1 MKNWIINQSLD
12 HPGRTVLISL
22 ILTFILGSGL
32 RFFKV
37 EDDMMKLLPQNMESR
52 KTWDKVKEEF
62 GNTEMIFIAFGKSG
76 ESVYKQT
83 TLTSL
88 WDFTVA
94 LNSIPDVEEVI
105 SMASMNR
112 MDSED
117 GFLEINELL
126 PKRVL
131 NANQLKEVKTY
142 LDSHPNVKTR
152 VIGQHGDFLN
162 VIVRPLDGAPND
174 ILAEKLLDE
183 ADIYLGA
190 YETHFG
196 GAPYLTG
203 VVSELI
209 RNDVVMLVRTG
220 MVVMV
225 LILLLNLRSIPA
237 VGMVLSVIFL
247 SLFAMTGSMGW
258 IRGLTGSDKFLFTL
272 MNTSMPIIL
281 LTIANSDA
289 VHVLAKFFKKFRKT
303 VNKREAVQQTMD
315 ALILPIFLTSLTT
328 AIAFLS
334 LIFAPIE
341 VMTGYGVS
349 IAIGIIWAWILSS
362 LMLPSLI
369 MLKSWDISSR
379 ALTSTSILERFANTI
394 GKVVLQFPRKV
405 LMSGLTIVVVGL
417 AGIFWLNV
425 EVNIQSFFKKGTKI
439 RESLEFLDREMLGTM
454 DMQFYMQGDMKSP
467 EVLNQMVELRKF
479 LEEKPQISSTLSI
492 AEVIQQMHRSVMDD
506 DPVFETI
513 PDSREKVN
521 NLFTMYSMS
530 GDPDDFSS
538 LVDYDYS
545 SGLTTTM
552 LRNMSSSEIVK
563 IVGETEDF
571 VANELGQNTRVTITG
586 MLVVF
591 RDLVR
596 LVVRSSFISIIVSI
610 ALIALI
616 ASLFFRRLIWGSLAV
631 VPLVSA
637 VILNYGMMGIFGID
651 LSHITAI
658 LSSIIIGVG
667 VDFAIHYVSQFR
679 RMAHSEIS
687 KDKLSRDVVDDVGYP
702 IILDAFSNM
711 AFGALLFSQFLP
723 IQHMGGLMV
732 FAMVSTS
739 VGTLTLLAALAE
751 LMKNKLII
759 G

>member
-1 MKNWIINQSLD
+1 
-12 HPGRTVLISL
+12 
-22 ILTFILGSGL
+22 
-32 RFFKV
+32 
-37 EDDMMKLLPQNMESR
+37 
-52 KTWDKVKEEF
+52 
-62 GNTEMIFIAFGKSG
+62 
-76 ESVYKQT
+76 
-83 TLTSL
+83 
-88 WDFTVA
+88 
-94 LNSIPDVEEVI
+94 
-105 SMASMNR
+105 
-112 MDSED
+112 
-117 GFLEINELL
+117 
-126 PKRVL
+126 
-131 NANQLKEVKTY
+131 
-142 LDSHPNVKTR
+142 
-152 VIGQHGDFLN
+152 
-162 VIVRPLDGAPND
+162 
-174 ILAEKLLDE
+174 
-183 ADIYLGA
+183 
-190 YETHFG
+190 
-196 GAPYLTG
+196 
-203 VVSELI
+203 
-209 RNDVVMLVRTG
+209 
-220 MVVMV
+220 
-225 LILLLNLRSIPA
+225 
-237 VGMVLSVIFL
+237 
-247 SLFAMTGSMGW
+247 MGW

-281 LTIANSDA
+281 LTIANSDG
-289 VHVLAKFFKKFRKT
+289 VHVLAKFFKKFRQT
-303 VNKREAVQQTMD
+303 GNKREAVRQTMD
-315 ALILPIFLTSLTT
+315 ALMLPIFLTSLTT

-349 IAIGIIWAWILSS
+349 IAIGITWAWILSS

-369 MLKSWDISSR
+369 MMKSWNISSR
-379 ALTSTSILERFANTI
+379 ALTSSSILERFANTI
-394 GKVVLQFPRKV
+394 GKIVLQYPRKV
-405 LMSGLTIVVVGL
+405 LMTGLTIVFVGL

-425 EVNIQSFFKKGTKI
+425 EVNIQSFFKKGTEI

-454 DMQFYMQGDMKSP
+454 DMQFYMEGDMKSP

-479 LEEKPQISSTLSI
+479 LEEKPQVSSTLSI
-492 AEVIQQMHRSVMDD
+492 AEIIQQMHRSVMDD
-506 DPVFETI
+506 DPAFETI

-530 GDPDDFSS
+530 GDPNDFSS

-563 IVGETEDF
+563 MVGETEEF
-571 VANELGQNTRVTITG
+571 VANKLGQKTRVTITG

-596 LVVRSSFISIIVSI
+596 LVVRSSFISITVSI

-631 VPLVSA
+631 VPLASA

-679 RMAHSEIS
+679 RMAHHGIS
-687 KDKLSRDVVDDVGYP
+687 KEKLSREVVDDVGYP
-702 IILDAFSNM
+702 IILDACSNM

>member
-1 MKNWIINQSLD
+1 MKNWLINQSLD
-12 HPGRTVLISL
+12 HPRRTVLISL
-22 ILTFILGSGL
+22 ILTLVLGSGL

-62 GNTEMIFIAFGKSG
+62 GNTEMIFIAFGKPG
-76 ESVYKQT
+76 ESIYNPT

-88 WDFTVA
+88 WDFTAA
-94 LNSIPDVEEVI
+94 LEAIPDVEEVI

-126 PKRVL
+126 PNRVL
-131 NANQLKEVKTY
+131 NVNQLEEIKIY
-142 LDSHPNVKTR
+142 LDNHPNVKNR

-162 VIVRPLDGAPND
+162 VIVRPLDGASND
-174 ILAEKLLDE
+174 ILAEKLLAE
-183 ADIYLGA
+183 ADTYLDG

-203 VVSELI
+203 VISELI
-209 RNDVVMLVRTG
+209 RNDVMMLVRTG

-225 LILLLNLRSIPA
+225 LILLLNLRSVPA

-281 LTIANSDA
+281 LTIANSDG
-289 VHVLAKFFKKFRKT
+289 VHVLAKFFKKFRQT
-303 VNKREAVQQTMD
+303 GNKREAVRQTMD
-315 ALILPIFLTSLTT
+315 ALMLPIFLTSLTT

-349 IAIGIIWAWILSS
+349 IAIGITWAWILSS

-369 MLKSWDISSR
+369 MMKSWNISSR
-379 ALTSTSILERFANTI
+379 ALTSSSILERFANTI
-394 GKVVLQFPRKV
+394 GKIVLQYPRKV
-405 LMSGLTIVVVGL
+405 LMTGLTIVFVGL

-425 EVNIQSFFKKGTKI
+425 EVNIQSFFKKGTEI

-454 DMQFYMQGDMKSP
+454 DMQFYMEGDMKSP

-479 LEEKPQISSTLSI
+479 LEEKPQVSSTLSI
-492 AEVIQQMHRSVMDD
+492 AEIIQQMHRSVMDD
-506 DPVFETI
+506 DPAFETI

-530 GDPDDFSS
+530 GDPNDFSS

-563 IVGETEDF
+563 MVGETEEF
-571 VANELGQNTRVTITG
+571 VANKLGQKTRVTITG

-596 LVVRSSFISIIVSI
+596 LVVRSSFISITVSI

-631 VPLVSA
+631 VPLASA

-679 RMAHSEIS
+679 RMAHHGIS
-687 KDKLSRDVVDDVGYP
+687 KEKLSRKVVDDVGYP
-702 IILDAFSNM
+702 IILDACSNM

>member
-1 MKNWIINQSLD
+1 
-12 HPGRTVLISL
+12 
-22 ILTFILGSGL
+22 
-32 RFFKV
+32 
-37 EDDMMKLLPQNMESR
+37 
-52 KTWDKVKEEF
+52 
-62 GNTEMIFIAFGKSG
+62 
-76 ESVYKQT
+76 
-83 TLTSL
+83 
-88 WDFTVA
+88 
-94 LNSIPDVEEVI
+94 
-105 SMASMNR
+105 
-112 MDSED
+112 
-117 GFLEINELL
+117 
-126 PKRVL
+126 
-131 NANQLKEVKTY
+131 
-142 LDSHPNVKTR
+142 
-152 VIGQHGDFLN
+152 
-162 VIVRPLDGAPND
+162 
-174 ILAEKLLDE
+174 
-183 ADIYLGA
+183 
-190 YETHFG
+190 
-196 GAPYLTG
+196 
-203 VVSELI
+203 
-209 RNDVVMLVRTG
+209 
-220 MVVMV
+220 
-225 LILLLNLRSIPA
+225 
-237 VGMVLSVIFL
+237 
-247 SLFAMTGSMGW
+247 
-258 IRGLTGSDKFLFTL
+258 

-281 LTIANSDA
+281 LTIANSDG

-315 ALILPIFLTSLTT
+315 ALMLPIFLTSLTT

-349 IAIGIIWAWILSS
+349 IAIGITWAWILSS

-394 GKVVLQFPRKV
+394 GKVVLQSPRKV

-425 EVNIQSFFKKGTKI
+425 EVNIQSFFKKGTEI

-454 DMQFYMQGDMKSP
+454 DMQFYMEGDMKSP

-479 LEEKPQISSTLSI
+479 LEEKPQVSSTLSI
-492 AEVIQQMHRSVMDD
+492 AEIIQQMHRSVMDD
-506 DPVFETI
+506 DPAFETI

-530 GDPDDFSS
+530 GDPNDFSS

-563 IVGETEDF
+563 MVGETEEF
-571 VANELGQNTRVTITG
+571 VANKLGQKTRVTITG

-596 LVVRSSFISIIVSI
+596 LVVRSSFISITVSI

-631 VPLVSA
+631 VPLASA

-679 RMAHSEIS
+679 RMAHHGIS
-687 KDKLSRDVVDDVGYP
+687 KEKLSREVVDDVGYP
-702 IILDAFSNM
+702 IILDACSNM